1 MDNKNLSEVIR
12 EFRITAADGKNDFSE
27 ANIKNF
33 RRTCKKIKR

>member
-27 ANIKNF
+27 TSITKNL
-33 RRTCKKIKR
+33 RDCNE